1 MLNEAMLEEL
11 VKTCD
16 FISKKGFAPATAGNF
31 SARLNDT
38 SMVMSAS
45 GKDKSA
51 LSKYDFVTC
60 DFQANLISGDGKP
73 SAEAALHG
81 MIYQLSLAT
90 NCVLH
95 THSVPVTVL
104 SMLEKT
110 AQKITFHGYE
120 MQKTI
125 EGNPTH
131 EADLDLWIFD
141 NSQDIPSLALQVKEK
156 WEQVKKA
163 QGFIVRGHGLYSF
176 GRTVFEAKRHMEG
189 IEFLVACEFAK
200 RRLSFHD

>member
-1 MLNEAMLEEL
+1 MHNDAMLEEL

-16 FISKKGFAPATAGNF
+16 FISKKGLAPATAGNF

-51 LSKYDFVTC
+51 LSKYDFVVC
-60 DFQANLISGDGKP
+60 DFQANLLSGDGKP

-81 MIYQLSLAT
+81 MIYQLNLAT

-104 SMLEKT
+104 SMLEKQ
-110 AQKITFHGYE
+110 AQKITFYGYE

-125 EGNPTH
+125 AGNPTH
-131 EADLDLWIFD
+131 EAELDLPIFD
-141 NSQDIPSLALQVKEK
+141 NSQDIPKLALEVKAR
-156 WEQVKKA
+156 WDAVKKA

-176 GRTVFEAKRHMEG
+176 GPTVFDAKRHMEG
-189 IEFLVACEFAK
+189 LEFLVSCEFAK
-200 RRLSFHD
+200 RGLISHD